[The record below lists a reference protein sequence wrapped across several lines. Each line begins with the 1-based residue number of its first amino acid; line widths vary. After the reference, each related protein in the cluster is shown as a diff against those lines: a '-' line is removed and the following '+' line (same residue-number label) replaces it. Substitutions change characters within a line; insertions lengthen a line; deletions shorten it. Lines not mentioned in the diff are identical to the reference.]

1 MTLIDPNILVQTE
14 DESLLRDV
22 NSKALLNKNITA
34 LRDYKNKK
42 NLVQTLKK
50 DESETKMRLAKL
62 ENDMQEIKSLLIE
75 IAALRKQ

>member
-1 MTLIDPNILVQTE
+1 M
-14 DESLLRDV
+14 LRDV

-34 LRDYKNKK
+34 LRDYRNKK

-50 DESETKMRLAKL
+50 DEGETKERLAKL
-62 ENDMQEIKSLLIE
+62 ESDMQDIKNLLIE

>member
-1 MTLIDPNILVQTE
+1 MTLIDSNILVQTE

-34 LRDYKNKK
+34 LREYKNKK

>member
-1 MTLIDPNILVQTE
+1 MTLIDSNILVQTE

-22 NSKALLNKNITA
+22 NSKAILNKNITA
-34 LRDYKNKK
+34 LRDYRNKK

-50 DESETKMRLAKL
+50 DEGETKERLAKL
-62 ENDMQEIKSLLIE
+62 ESDMQDIKNLLIE

>member
-1 MTLIDPNILVQTE
+1 MTLIDSNILVQTE

-50 DESETKMRLAKL
+50 DEGETKKRLAKL
-62 ENDMQEIKSLLIE
+62 ESDMQDIKNLLIE

>member
-1 MTLIDPNILVQTE
+1 MTLIDSNILVQTE

-34 LRDYKNKK
+34 LRDYKNRK
-42 NLVQTLKK
+42 NLVQTIKK
-50 DESETKMRLAKL
+50 EDSETKERLAKL
-62 ENDMQEIKSLLIE
+62 ENDMQDIKNLLIE

>member
-1 MTLIDPNILVQTE
+1 MTLIDSNILVQTE

-22 NSKALLNKNITA
+22 NSKALLNKKITA

-62 ENDMQEIKSLLIE
+62 ENVMQEIKSLLIE

>member
-1 MTLIDPNILVQTE
+1 MTLIDSNILVQTE

-22 NSKALLNKNITA
+22 NSKALLNKNVTA
-34 LRDYKNKK
+34 LRDYRNKK

-50 DESETKMRLAKL
+50 DEGETKERLAKL
-62 ENDMQEIKSLLIE
+62 ESDMQDIKNLLIE